1 MTSKNLFIFVT
12 DPVKTGKTKTLD
24 LLAILL
30 MVLLFPGEL
39 MGHSVIQKK
48 DREVHSMLWVFL
60 GTNVSLAEFPVIYF
74 LFH

>member
-39 MGHSVIQKK
+39 MGHSVI
-48 DREVHSMLWVFL
+48 R
-60 GTNVSLAEFPVIYF
+60 NI
-74 LFH
+74 